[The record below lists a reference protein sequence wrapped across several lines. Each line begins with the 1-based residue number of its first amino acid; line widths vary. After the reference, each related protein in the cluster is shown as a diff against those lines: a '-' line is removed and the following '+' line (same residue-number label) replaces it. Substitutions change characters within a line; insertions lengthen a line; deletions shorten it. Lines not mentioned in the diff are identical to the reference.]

1 MNHRIGKTLATW
13 LMVAATLFPWHSY
26 GDTQQP
32 LSQEAL
38 QQLVAPI
45 ALYPDPLLAQILM
58 ASTYPLEVV
67 SADRWIKAN
76 SKLSGKTL
84 EDALQQQT
92 WDPSVKSLTAVPDV
106 LDMMNTKL
114 DMTEQLGDAFLAQQ
128 KDVMDAIQALR
139 AKAKTTGNLKSN
151 DQQYVSSNQTPAP
164 NNDSTSASS
173 DNQSVSSEYITILP
187 TNPEMIYVPTYDP
200 NIVYGAWPYPAYP
213 PYYYYPSGFNAGM
226 ALSFASGIFVGSALW
241 GHCDWAGHNVN
252 INVNEYNRYNRT
264 NISNNDWHHDPAHR
278 GNVPYNNHALQQKYG
293 KDQLQNAKARDDF
306 RGRAE
311 QGRQE
316 MARDGHNALEQMD
329 RDGQRREQQTQN
341 QNNMNQQRQDHQ
353 DRINQ
358 QSRDNR
364 AQQQRNR
371 PQQDFH
377 PENFHDN
384 HRPNAFEGIN
394 HGEDMHRF
402 SDRGAASR
410 SGGGGG
416 GFHGGGRRR

>member
-1 MNHRIGKTLATW
+1 MNRIGKTLATW
-13 LMVAATLFPWHSY
+13 LMFAVTLFPWHSY

-76 SKLSGKTL
+76 SKLSGKAL

-92 WDPSVKSLTAVPDV
+92 WDPSVKSLTAVPNV

-139 AKAKTTGNLKSN
+139 AKAKATGNLNNN
-151 DQQYVSSNQTPAP
+151 DQQHVSSGNGNSQ
-164 NNDSTSASS
+164 SASN
-173 DNQSVSSEYITILP
+173 DYITILP
-187 TNPEMIYVPTYDP
+187 TNPEVIYVPSYDP

-213 PYYYYPSGFNAGM
+213 PYYYYPSGFGAGM

-316 MARDGHNALEQMD
+316 MARDGNNALEQMD
-329 RDGQRREQQTQN
+329 RVGQRREQQAHN
-341 QNNMNQQRQDHQ
+341 QNNMNQQRQDHS

-358 QSRDNR
+358 QTRDNR
-364 AQQQRNR
+364 AQQQRSR

-410 SGGGGG
+410 GFGGGGG
-416 GFHGGGRRR
+416 GFHGGGRHR